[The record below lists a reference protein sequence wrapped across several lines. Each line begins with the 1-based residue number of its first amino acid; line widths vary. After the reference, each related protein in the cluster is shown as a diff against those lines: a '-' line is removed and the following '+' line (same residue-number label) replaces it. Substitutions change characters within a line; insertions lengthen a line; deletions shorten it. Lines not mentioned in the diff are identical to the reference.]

1 MLQKT
6 NDILIALDEAMKER
20 RVKVPLLSKQTG
32 IPKDRIYKR
41 FKQTRAEA
49 GMTQEEMAEAV
60 GITRSAVKQI
70 ETGRMI
76 PNIYILRRWRQVFKR
91 SYDWILD
98 GKEKSQGK

>member
-1 MLQKT
+1 MPGVQSYK
-6 NDILIALDEAMKER
+6 DIN
-20 RVKVPLLSKQTG
+20 
-32 IPKDRIYKR
+32 KR